1 MSEMTFSSNDTVARC
16 KELYKS
22 GRQIWSICGDETARY
37 IRGIQQ
43 SAVEIGQDLKKHV
56 RVICHDRWCGFR
68 SGMPEVPPCKDKTNA
83 LANGLQIALMSH
95 EEIARHFPQL
105 VDETKKA
112 DDPLCPALKLDFD
125 PADDIIFIFTS
136 VEQELREQ
144 PLTQTLLRN
153 VSISNM
159 CSNSYIKDHKAGT
172 RGNRM
177 IVLITSSPSMPETLS
192 ELKPEVMPLPDAAT
206 LRDVVM
212 DVLVGEYSKH
222 DKTKGEKGIK
232 PLDQPSVD
240 KLVVALC
247 GLTTQDAEEAIALAV
262 VKHPGMPD
270 LDTFIQTLEDAKAKT
285 ISNKPGL
292 RYIPKSDIVGHCPPG
307 YEALKEFIRQR
318 KRISLDKAKERG
330 ITPIRG
336 IALGGIPGVAKTE
349 VAKYIAR
356 ELGSI
361 AILANFGDFKESL
374 VGSSEKNMRVA
385 LQIGRAMHA
394 VMIWD
399 DIDKGSMGSTAGSY
413 GGDGGVTGNMMG
425 SVLTEMSDPLSDTV
439 HVFTFNRA
447 QNVPGELMRPGRI
460 DKRYRV
466 VAPNGPTRL
475 MILKDHIGR
484 FKLGIDDEKLLEE
497 LATKHT
503 QDWTGAELA
512 HVLVKEEAISV
523 LADEGDTVN
532 VARMISLTRDFTPMS
547 RQKVF
552 AEDIKAMDEAC
563 SQFTKIGNV
572 PDSET
577 AATPFRTAS
586 GSRARRQTTSD
597 SND

>member
-22 GRQIWSICGDETARY
+22 GRQVWSICGDETARY

-43 SAVEIGQDLKKHV
+43 SAVEIGQDLNKHV

-95 EEIARHFPQL
+95 EEIARHFPQFI
-105 VDETKKA
+105 DEKKKA
-112 DDPLCPALKLDFD
+112 DDPELPPLKLDFD
-125 PADDIIFIFTS
+125 PAEDIIFIFTS

-159 CSNSYIKDHKAGT
+159 CSKSYIKNHEVGT

-212 DVLVGEYSKH
+212 DVLVGEYAKH
-222 DKTKGEKGIK
+222 DKTNGEKGIK
-232 PLDQPSVD
+232 PLDQPSID

-247 GLTTQDAEEAIALAV
+247 GLTTQDAEEAMALAV
-262 VKHPGMPD
+262 VKHKGIKD

-292 RYIPKSDIVGHCPPG
+292 RYIPKSDILGHCPPG

-356 ELGSI
+356 ELGAI
-361 AILANFGDFKESL
+361 AILSQFGEMKGSL
-374 VGSSEKNMRVA
+374 VGESERNMRVA

-399 DIDKGSMGSTAGSY
+399 DVDKGSIGSAAGSY
-413 GGDGGVTGNMMG
+413 GGDGGTTGNMMG
-425 SVLTEMSDPLSDTV
+425 AILTDMSDPTSDTV
-439 HVFTFNRA
+439 NIFTFNRA
-447 QNVPGELMRPGRI
+447 QNVPGELLRPGRI

-466 VAPNGPTRL
+466 VAPNAPTRL
-475 MILKDHIGR
+475 MILKDHIAR
-484 FKLGIDDEKLLEE
+484 FKMGIDDETLLEE
-497 LATKHT
+497 LAMKHT

-512 HVLVKEEAISV
+512 HVLVKEEAINV

-532 VARMISLTRDFTPMS
+532 VARMIGLTKDFTPMS

-552 AEDIKAMDEAC
+552 SEDIKAMDEAC
-563 SQFTKIGNV
+563 SQFTKIGNI
-572 PDSET
+572 PDSESVT
-577 AATPFRTAS
+577 ATPFRTNAS
-586 GSRARRQTTSD
+586 TRARRQTVGAE
-597 SND
+597 